1 MAPPATCILT
11 GTVESP
17 PGTPVEGARVRVR
30 TIALQL
36 LSNGAGAAVN
46 DLETR
51 TDGDGAWALTLAR
64 GLHAQID
71 IEELD
76 LYKDITI
83 PDLSTVDLS
92 ALTLYNRGTLTP
104 STIVSAVGPSMGG
117 DLTGNSPN
125 PRVVGLRGVP
135 IIAGA
140 PANGQA
146 YRYRT
151 ASGGFV
157 AEDIPV
163 EAAVQTITAGQGIAV
178 TGTSDDPVVAVA
190 NGAVTSAMLAAG
202 AAAANIGGL
211 GGVLAGTLPSPT
223 LADNAVTNV
232 KVDPAAAIAWSKIS
246 KVGAVPSDVGAIG
259 VTNII
264 ATINASAEAPKIAN
278 AQLQDLAESKVTG
291 LVADLAAKRNTA
303 DAIPQADVT
312 GLVAGLAARELTANK
327 GAVSGYAGLDSSGK
341 VPLAQLPATVLADG
355 DKGDVTVAG
364 GGATITVDA
373 KAISYAKMQDVSAP
387 DRVLGAIIAGSPV
400 EIPFGAAIR
409 ALADDADAPAMRT
422 TLGLGTAS
430 TRNVAAAGDAA
441 STEVVKGD
449 DTRLIDVRPPS
460 AHTHAQADVTGL
472 VAALAAKVDEATVIT
487 TTAPLTIDGVAA
499 ADLSAPR
506 TLAIAGA
513 TTGAR
518 GAVRLAGDLA
528 GTADAPTVASVGGQ
542 TAANVAAG
550 VALANAATDAAT
562 PSAIV
567 KRSAGGSAALDV
579 IGDVTGDVS
588 GTAAN
593 ITGVAAVANGG
604 TGQTTALAGFDALA
618 PSSAKGDL
626 IGHDGAKSVRVPVG
640 GDGEVLIADATQAA
654 GFRFGGLTGLGGGT
668 VTSVATGNGLQG
680 GPITGSGTVDLKL
693 AAAGGLSKILN
704 TNELGIATGGVADA
718 MLAVAKVPESRVIT
732 TTAPLTIDGGAS
744 ADLSASRTL
753 AVAGA
758 TAGARGVIRLAG
770 DLTGAADTPQVAT
783 IEGKTATEVAET
795 VDSVQSATAAKVN
808 GTIVLRGGSG
818 AAALDVTGNLTG
830 NVAGNVTGNLA
841 GDVNGGTVAGT
852 IRDEGGAVYD
862 AKAFLAVGDGVTDDS
877 AAFAAAKAAMGAS
890 GKVLYLPPGTYK
902 IGAFDASLVGMTIR
916 GAGPGATTILTTAT
930 GATGVTLSAANTV
943 LEGVTIA
950 ISGVPSGAQLSLLLS
965 GADSL
970 ARDIVL
976 TGFLAGFRTT
986 GLRAAVEN
994 IVCLSP
1000 ASGALSVGKLDG
1012 NANRLGRFQ
1021 IGTAAAPLTVTA
1033 GIEFTVPTTGLRLG
1047 DGDIFVT
1054 SPSLT
1059 RGLLFNAG
1067 GGALADAVFS
1077 NVRSISAGADV
1088 NHAAFFAEP
1097 TSGVRFLGCDLQG
1110 AYAGVKV
1117 NGVAAQ
1123 GLRFDDCVIGGASGV
1138 SQAGLELYAGD
1149 CTLNNTTVTG
1159 GTAGKVVMADANGS
1173 LFWFGGRIGTGGYAA
1188 IDNTSEADVRLYGV
1202 TIDDP
1207 AGYTSAVFIGPCVTG
1222 AVVASADSITLPHRV
1237 TVITGVTTINEITFP
1252 NGSEPIT
1259 LIPDGAFTLGTSG
1272 NIARSLKASVGIP
1285 ITLFW
1290 RESDL
1295 KWYPTLAL
1303 PLVDSDGTTVTVSG
1317 PLAAQ
1322 RAVEV
1327 VVTTASPTA
1336 AASRK
1341 AFTNE
1346 GDLDGAG
1353 VTLPTAVAGLEFTFI
1368 VQTAQLLTIT
1378 AGAGDTIRLSEN
1390 VTGGAGFIRSNLVGS
1405 RVTLL
1410 AINAANWV
1418 ATSYSG
1424 EWTNGT
1430 WWAYDTHAEGGIY
1443 WATPAATSNAAA
1455 TPIKCA
1461 GTTAAQ
1467 GTAVKVTQATTNRL
1481 TYTGGPTRNFKA
1493 ESTVS
1498 ISAAAATNGKLHL
1511 YKNGS
1516 LITGATI
1523 VRAFAD
1529 TAITTMAIHALVSL
1543 AATDYLELW
1552 CETDDGDDLTIQ
1564 NGVLSL
1570 ASVD

>member
-36 LSNGAGAAVN
+36 LANGAGAAVN

-64 GLHAQID
+64 GLHAQVD
-71 IEELD
+71 IEDLD

-83 PDLSTVDLS
+83 PDLTTVDLS

-140 PANGQA
+140 PANGQT

-178 TGTSDDPVVAVA
+178 TGTSDDPVVAIA
-190 NGAVTSAMLAAG
+190 NGEVTSAMLAAG
-202 AAAANIGGL
+202 AAAANVGGL

-232 KVDPAAAIAWSKIS
+232 KVDPAAAIAWAKIS

-303 DAIPQADVT
+303 DDVPQADVT
-312 GLVAGLAARELTANK
+312 DLVTALAARELTANK
-327 GAVSGYAGLDSSGK
+327 GAISGYAGLDSGGK

-355 DKGDVTVAG
+355 DKGDVVVSGSGTVF
-364 GGATITVDA
+364 TVDA

-387 DRVLGAIIAGSPV
+387 DRVIGAIIAGSPV

-567 KRSAGGSAALDV
+567 KRSAGGAAALDV
-579 IGDVTGDVS
+579 VGDVTGDVS
-588 GTAAN
+588 GTASN

-640 GDGEVLIADATQAA
+640 TDGQVVVADAASAPGWKWGAVT
-654 GFRFGGLTGLGGGT
+654 GGGT
-668 VTSVATGNGLQG
+668 VTSVGTGNGLQG
-680 GPITGSGTVDLKL
+680 GPITGAGTVDLKL

-704 TNELGIATGGVADA
+704 TNELGIAAGGVADA
-718 MLAVAKVPESRVIT
+718 MLAVAKVPESRVLT

-744 ADLSASRTL
+744 ADLSAPRTL
-753 AVAGA
+753 AVADA
-758 TAGARGVIRLAG
+758 AAGSKGVVQLAG
-770 DLTGAADTPQVAT
+770 DLGGTAASPSVVTVGGQTAANVAAGAVLANA
-783 IEGKTATEVAET
+783 
-795 VDSVQSATAAKVN
+795 ATAAKTN
-808 GTIVLRGGSG
+808 NAIVKRDAAG

-841 GDVNGGTVAGT
+841 GDVNGGTVAG
-852 IRDEGGAVYD
+852 I
-862 AKAFLAVGDGVTDDS
+862 
-877 AAFAAAKAAMGAS
+877 
-890 GKVLYLPPGTYK
+890 
-902 IGAFDASLVGMTIR
+902 I
-916 GAGPGATTILTTAT
+916 
-930 GATGVTLSAANTV
+930 
-943 LEGVTIA
+943 
-950 ISGVPSGAQLSLLLS
+950 
-965 GADSL
+965 
-970 ARDIVL
+970 
-976 TGFLAGFRTT
+976 
-986 GLRAAVEN
+986 
-994 IVCLSP
+994 
-1000 ASGALSVGKLDG
+1000 
-1012 NANRLGRFQ
+1012 
-1021 IGTAAAPLTVTA
+1021 
-1033 GIEFTVPTTGLRLG
+1033 
-1047 DGDIFVT
+1047 
-1054 SPSLT
+1054 
-1059 RGLLFNAG
+1059 
-1067 GGALADAVFS
+1067 
-1077 NVRSISAGADV
+1077 
-1088 NHAAFFAEP
+1088 
-1097 TSGVRFLGCDLQG
+1097 
-1110 AYAGVKV
+1110 
-1117 NGVAAQ
+1117 
-1123 GLRFDDCVIGGASGV
+1123 
-1138 SQAGLELYAGD
+1138 
-1149 CTLNNTTVTG
+1149 
-1159 GTAGKVVMADANGS
+1159 
-1173 LFWFGGRIGTGGYAA
+1173 
-1188 IDNTSEADVRLYGV
+1188 
-1202 TIDDP
+1202 
-1207 AGYTSAVFIGPCVTG
+1207 
-1222 AVVASADSITLPHRV
+1222 
-1237 TVITGVTTINEITFP
+1237 
-1252 NGSEPIT
+1252 
-1259 LIPDGAFTLGTSG
+1259 
-1272 NIARSLKASVGIP
+1272 
-1285 ITLFW
+1285 
-1290 RESDL
+1290 
-1295 KWYPTLAL
+1295 
-1303 PLVDSDGTTVTVSG
+1303 
-1317 PLAAQ
+1317 
-1322 RAVEV
+1322 
-1327 VVTTASPTA
+1327 
-1336 AASRK
+1336 
-1341 AFTNE
+1341 
-1346 GDLDGAG
+1346 
-1353 VTLPTAVAGLEFTFI
+1353 
-1368 VQTAQLLTIT
+1368 
-1378 AGAGDTIRLSEN
+1378 
-1390 VTGGAGFIRSNLVGS
+1390 
-1405 RVTLL
+1405 
-1410 AINAANWV
+1410 
-1418 ATSYSG
+1418 
-1424 EWTNGT
+1424 
-1430 WWAYDTHAEGGIY
+1430 
-1443 WATPAATSNAAA
+1443 
-1455 TPIKCA
+1455 
-1461 GTTAAQ
+1461 
-1467 GTAVKVTQATTNRL
+1467 
-1481 TYTGGPTRNFKA
+1481 
-1493 ESTVS
+1493 
-1498 ISAAAATNGKLHL
+1498 
-1511 YKNGS
+1511 
-1516 LITGATI
+1516 
-1523 VRAFAD
+1523 
-1529 TAITTMAIHALVSL
+1529 
-1543 AATDYLELW
+1543 
-1552 CETDDGDDLTIQ
+1552 
-1564 NGVLSL
+1564 
-1570 ASVD
+1570 